1 MPRKPAASFHVPILV
16 TGGLGFIGGHLVS
29 ELIALGATNIRVF
42 DNGLR
47 AVTSTAAW
55 PREVVEVIGG
65 DIRDL
70 TALQHALQDCEVVFH
85 LAAQSNVM
93 GAVHDPECSCAT
105 NVGGT
110 LNVLIAARD
119 QAVRRLVFTSSREVY
134 GDVDCLPVQ
143 ESAALLPK
151 NLYGASKVAGEMY
164 CRAFAGETLEISV
177 LRLANVYGPR
187 DQNRV
192 IPIFLKQA
200 IEGEPI
206 TVYGGAQILDFVWI
220 DTVVNA
226 LLKAG
231 FGEVIPYPLN
241 VGSGVGTTVQELAQR
256 VLELIPSDSKCIYLP
271 TRSLEV
277 AKFVADLSL
286 AKNYLGLFNSEDP
299 LGHLSELI
307 HKNQSQVALSEMY
320 KDDRCNWQ

>member
-1 MPRKPAASFHVPILV
+1 MSRKPAASFNVPILV
-16 TGGLGFIGGHLVS
+16 TGGLGFIGGHLVE
-29 ELIALGATNIRVF
+29 ELITLGATDIRVF
-42 DNGLR
+42 DNRLR

-55 PREVVEVIGG
+55 PQEVVEVIGG

-70 TALQHALQDCEVVFH
+70 TALQNAMRDCEVVFH

-93 GAVHDPECSCAT
+93 GAVHDPEYSRAT

-119 QAVRRLVFTSSREVY
+119 EGVRRLVFTSSREVY
-134 GDVDCLPVQ
+134 GDVDWLPVE
-143 ESAALLPK
+143 ESAALRPK

-164 CRAFAGETLEISV
+164 CRAFAGETLEIAV
-177 LRLANVYGPR
+177 LRLTNVYGPR

-206 TVYGGAQILDFVWI
+206 TVYGGDQILDFVWI
-220 DTVVNA
+220 DTVVDA

-231 FGEVIPYPLN
+231 FEEAIPFPLN
-241 VGSGVGTTVQELAQR
+241 IGSGVGTTVQELAQR
-256 VLELIPSDSKCIYLP
+256 VLELIPSNSNCVYLP
-271 TRSLEV
+271 NRSLEV
-277 AKFVADLSL
+277 TKFVAGLNL
-286 AKNYLGLFNSEDP
+286 AKSYLGLSSSEDP
-299 LGHLSELI
+299 LAHLSELI
-307 HKNQSQVALSEMY
+307 HKKQNEVALNEAY
-320 KDDRCNWQ
+320 KG